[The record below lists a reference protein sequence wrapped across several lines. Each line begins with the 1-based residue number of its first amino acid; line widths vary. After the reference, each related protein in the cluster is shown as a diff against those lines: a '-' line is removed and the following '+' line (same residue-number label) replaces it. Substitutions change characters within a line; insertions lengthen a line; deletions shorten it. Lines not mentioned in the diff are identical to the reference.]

1 MTNLIIQTSG
11 FERPQKMHYIVGIFL
26 VLILA
31 LTGCSQQNDNAGN
44 AYVPETVPANKTV
57 PEYNFAVHPLHNPT
71 RLFEVFNPLIE
82 YLNQNISEAH
92 FVLEA
97 SKDYASFDEKL
108 QNQSVAFALPNP
120 YQTLMS
126 IDQNY
131 RVFAKMGDDEN
142 FKGIILV
149 RKDSGIQ
156 VPSDLKGK
164 AVSYPAPTALAATMM
179 PQYFLQTHG
188 VDVNKD
194 IANKYVGS
202 QESSI
207 MNVFLGTV
215 SAGATWPPPWKSL
228 SDENPE
234 LKEQLK
240 IIWETASLPNNS
252 VLARQDI
259 PPSLVNQV
267 QELMVN
273 LHNTPEGQEILSKMY
288 LSKFETANNA
298 TYESVKA
305 FMKEFEQK
313 VRPL

>member
-1 MTNLIIQTSG
+1 
-11 FERPQKMHYIVGIFL
+11 MHYIVGIFL
-26 VLILA
+26 VIIFG
-31 LTGCSQQNDNAGN
+31 LTSCSQQNNND
-44 AYVPETVPANKTV
+44 YVPETVQATETV

-97 SKDYASFDEKL
+97 SRDYASFDEKL

-120 YQTLMS
+120 YQTLMA
-126 IDQNY
+126 INQNY
-131 RVFAKMGDDEN
+131 SVFAKMGDDEN

-149 RKDSGIQ
+149 RKDSGIKI
-156 VPSDLKGK
+156 PTDLKGK

-188 VDVNKD
+188 VNINHDVT
-194 IANKYVGS
+194 NKYVGS

-240 IIWETASLPNNS
+240 IIWETPSLPNNS

-259 PPSLVNQV
+259 PASLVNQV
-267 QELMVN
+267 QELIVN
-273 LHNTPEGQEILSKMY
+273 LHKSPEGQEILNKMY
-288 LSKFETANNA
+288 LSKFEKADNA
-298 TYESVKA
+298 TYASVKA